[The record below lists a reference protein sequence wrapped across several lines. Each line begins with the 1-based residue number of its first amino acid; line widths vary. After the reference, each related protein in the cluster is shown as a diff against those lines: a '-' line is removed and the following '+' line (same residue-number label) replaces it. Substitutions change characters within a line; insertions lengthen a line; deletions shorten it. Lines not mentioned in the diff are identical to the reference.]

1 MFSKIAI
8 DLHKLA
14 KFANLAI
21 PILAVLFLMAGIY
34 LSFYFHF
41 LTVTLIFLTIINFFY
56 RHVQTQ
62 HSLLRN
68 FGVLG
73 QGRYLIE
80 SIGPELRQYL
90 FASDTEERPFNRVE
104 RSEVYRKAYN
114 IDSAFSFGSQQNF
127 DATEIKL
134 RHSLFPVDR
143 GNLEPFSL
151 TFGEER
157 GIENTFTITK
167 PVIISA
173 MSYGAL
179 GQPAIR
185 ALAQGAKMAGIPMNT
200 GEGGCPR

>member
-8 DLHKLA
+8 DLHRLA
-14 KFANLAI
+14 KFANLSF
-21 PILAVLFLMAGIY
+21 PILALLFLLAGIN

-41 LTVTLIFLTIINFFY
+41 LTVTFIFLTIINFFY

-62 HSLLRN
+62 HTLLRN

-73 QGRYLIE
+73 QGRYMIE

-90 FASDTEERPFNRVE
+90 FASDTEERPFNREE
-104 RSEVYRKAYN
+104 RSEVYRKALN
-114 IDSAFSFGSQQNF
+114 IDSAFSFGSQLNF

-143 GNLEPFSL
+143 ENLEPFSV

-157 GIENTFTITK
+157 GSRILL
-167 PVIISA
+167 P
-173 MSYGAL
+173 
-179 GQPAIR
+179 
-185 ALAQGAKMAGIPMNT
+185 
-200 GEGGCPR
+200 

>member
-73 QGRYLIE
+73 QGRYL
-80 SIGPELRQYL
+80 
-90 FASDTEERPFNRVE
+90 
-104 RSEVYRKAYN
+104 
-114 IDSAFSFGSQQNF
+114 
-127 DATEIKL
+127 
-134 RHSLFPVDR
+134 
-143 GNLEPFSL
+143 L
-151 TFGEER
+151 T
-157 GIENTFTITK
+157 
-167 PVIISA
+167 S
-173 MSYGAL
+173 
-179 GQPAIR
+179 
-185 ALAQGAKMAGIPMNT
+185 
-200 GEGGCPR
+200 